1 VIGDALVVAAFEDRR
16 LRIRSR
22 QQHNG
27 PVTKPKGN
35 IMTSEKTA
43 HIEPSKHSTDEVDE
57 FLNMVEDNIDDAPGA
72 GSPAIMPITNLD
84 DAGKPITDT
93 PKNPKI

>member
-1 VIGDALVVAAFEDRR
+1 VIGDALLVAASEDRR
-16 LRIRSR
+16 LRIRNR

-27 PVTKPKGN
+27 PVPKPKGN

-43 HIEPSKHSTDEVDE
+43 HMEPSKHSTDEVDE

-84 DAGKPITDT
+84 DAGKPTTDIQ
-93 PKNPKI
+93 KNAKI